1 MDKVTLSNSTFE
13 ALVKHLVE
21 MEEGK
26 NKIVDQYFPDP
37 SPEREEFKELI
48 EQYINLIESLVA
60 NARKSKKQD
69 RAVPFVT
76 IGCEVELEDLATG
89 ETLNYRIASPLHGTV
104 REGDVSCLSPWASR
118 CCCARWATIL
128 RWTPREAYLNTAL
141 SRFSCK
147 MSWNSEKTA
156 LSRAVKFSLLH
167 LSKLK
172 YFKSLLPF
180 RRRLFRRCRCPR

>member
-1 MDKVTLSNSTFE
+1 MDIFLWKLLGGIFMDKVTLSNSTFE

-104 REGDVSCLSPWASR
+104 REGDVSCLSP
-118 CCCARWATIL
+118 
-128 RWTPREAYLNTAL
+128 
-141 SRFSCK
+141 
-147 MSWNSEKTA
+147 MG
-156 LSRAVKFSLLH
+156 
-167 LSKLK
+167 
-172 YFKSLLPF
+172 KSLLLRKMGDHIEVDAPGGVF
-180 RRRLFRRCRCPR
+180 KYCIKSIQLQNELEQ